1 MFLNNYKANVLQ
13 WYDKNKLFV
22 NFFYVVKYSKR
33 CIVVFYKKIG
43 YLKEIPQTEARG
55 ILPFFVGRNSNYIG
69 MANIW
74 INIDY
79 LLHFQPNNQAKNFRL
94 IFQS

>member
-33 CIVVFYKKIG
+33 CIADFYKKIG

-55 ILPFFVGRNSNYIG
+55 IFAGSLAATPTT
-69 MANIW
+69 
-74 INIDY
+74 
-79 LLHFQPNNQAKNFRL
+79 FRHGKY
-94 IFQS
+94 SY